1 MAPLGVRY
9 NVGAMTRSDVQLMLD
24 VKAGDDA
31 SFNLL
36 LQKYRTPLI
45 NFLYRMVR
53 DTATAED
60 LAQEV
65 FLRVYRAR
73 KQYSPSA
80 KFTTW
85 LFRIATNLALNSVRD
100 NRHRQMDVSI
110 DAPVEEDEAPLQL
123 PTREM
128 RIDEHMIERDR
139 ADFIRQAIASL
150 PEKQRVAVL
159 LHKYEE
165 MDYAEI
171 AKILECSESALKSLL
186 FRAYETL
193 RVQLAPLVVP
203 ADGASRRGRTA
214 IMKKCEEV
222 SKQLVAYLDR
232 RANSAERQEV
242 EEHLAACRACHERAE
257 GFRKLWG
264 VLDEVPLV
272 EPSLSFDARIRARIA
287 EEPRPR
293 WFRWLVPQPRLAFS
307 MALLLALSVWMARL
321 AARGE
326 SGGDASSR
334 ISKRSRIWASW
345 RITTC

>member
-1 MAPLGVRY
+1 MEHSHALQLYGTAGVRY

-53 DTATAED
+53 DSATAED

-123 PTREM
+123 HAREM

-139 ADFIRQAIASL
+139 AEFIRQAISSL

-193 RVQLAPLVVP
+193 RVQLAPLVAQP
-203 ADGASRRGRTA
+203 
-214 IMKKCEEV
+214 
-222 SKQLVAYLDR
+222 VAR
-232 RANSAERQEV
+232 RAG
-242 EEHLAACRACHERAE
+242 E
-257 GFRKLWG
+257 GR
-264 VLDEVPLV
+264 
-272 EPSLSFDARIRARIA
+272 PS
-287 EEPRPR
+287 
-293 WFRWLVPQPRLAFS
+293 
-307 MALLLALSVWMARL
+307 
-321 AARGE
+321 
-326 SGGDASSR
+326 
-334 ISKRSRIWASW
+334 
-345 RITTC
+345 